1 MLRNCDCH
9 LRGPLRL
16 LLRLLPLLTLCLCV
30 ASSACAQLRVVSYN
44 TTGGPQTGINI
55 ILRSIGEETRNG
67 FAKPIDILLLQ
78 EQNNDSPSPGA
89 NNPSSDT
96 QAFVSLLN
104 SIYSNPNITYAMSNR
119 TGNGDTTQTLVYRQQ
134 TVDLIASAAVGS
146 TSFAGFP
153 RQPIRFQVRPK
164 NYTAADLYIYNSH
177 YKASQGTDGGGE
189 SSNAERRNAE
199 AVAIRANSNAL
210 PAATHII
217 YAGDH
222 NFYDFDADEPAVGTL
237 LAAGNGQAVDPIN
250 QVGPW
255 HINPAYALHHT
266 QSPCSTAGGN
276 CGASGGMDDR
286 FDFQWVST
294 EVTDGEGL
302 DYIAGSYRAFG
313 NNGSTFD
320 TAINN
325 GNTYDFAANG
335 VTTFTKS
342 QILNALE
349 TVTDHIPVVADYQL
363 PAVMQAIADS
373 VPATLNVGQAFNLG
387 VTVTNAANVLVAA
400 GADEL
405 DYSLMS
411 SGSVSGSF
419 LNQIDAALG
428 SGNLHQL
435 LLNTST
441 PGMKSGMITI
451 MSTSQ
456 MVQNGAINIP
466 ISYLVLLAGDYNQNG
481 VVDAADYILWRNMFG
496 QNVANG
502 TGADGSGN
510 GLIDADDY
518 DVWTAHFGEGA
529 GGVGA
534 NAGLPNSVIPEP
546 NSCAL
551 LLISV
556 CLTSLAGGTLRG
568 WTRKS

>member
-1 MLRNCDCH
+1 
-9 LRGPLRL
+9 
-16 LLRLLPLLTLCLCV
+16 
-30 ASSACAQLRVVSYN
+30 
-44 TTGGPQTGINI
+44 
-55 ILRSIGEETRNG
+55 
-67 FAKPIDILLLQ
+67 
-78 EQNNDSPSPGA
+78 
-89 NNPSSDT
+89 
-96 QAFVSLLN
+96 
-104 SIYSNPNITYAMSNR
+104 MSNR

-210 PAATHII
+210 PAAIHII

-342 QILNALE
+342 QILDALE

-419 LNQIDAALG
+419 LQPDRCG
-428 SGNLHQL
+428 SRQRKPPPVAPQHIHARHEVGHDHHHEHEPDGSKWRDQYSHQL
-435 LLNTST
+435 SRA
-441 PGMKSGMITI
+441 PGRRLQPERRRRRSRLYPVG
-451 MSTSQ
+451 S
-456 MVQNGAINIP
+456 
-466 ISYLVLLAGDYNQNG
+466 
-481 VVDAADYILWRNMFG
+481 MFG

-518 DVWTAHFGEGA
+518 DVWT
-529 GGVGA
+529 
-534 NAGLPNSVIPEP
+534 L
-546 NSCAL
+546 AL
-551 LLISV
+551 RRRSRRRG
-556 CLTSLAGGTLRG
+556 CQRWLAQQCD
-568 WTRKS
+568 S